1 LFLGESTKT
10 AATRVAHFDSNVQQI
25 VCRLRLRPR
34 PHWGSLERSPRPL
47 AVFESLFLKGGDEK
61 EGERKG
67 GSLSFALGRKRKVCT
82 YGFSQWL
89 NYPARGGGS
98 L

>member
-1 LFLGESTKT
+1 MCSKSFVGCGFAPDPTGGAYSVLPG
-10 AATRVAHFDSNVQQI
+10 
-25 VCRLRLRPR
+25 
-34 PHWGSLERSPRPL
+34 PL
-47 AVFESLFLKGGDEK
+47 AVFGSLFLKGGDEK